1 LSVIEI
7 STLSQVFF
15 LALVMRLFFVLALFS
30 LAVANL
36 LKSFSLEMTSK
47 CTGSETHAFDKIY
60 AKGEWGPPLVSDP
73 RYYYTYG
80 FVQNLTR
87 VSSSGWGSNVG
98 PATQASL
105 AFLSSVINEF
115 RVTSMIDVPCGDMN
129 WQTQSWELDSIE
141 HFAGL
146 DITKSVIELNQLKF
160 RFHSNKRFAVH
171 DLACPLPR
179 FRRLHATMSEPFELV
194 HVRDVIQHMPLSK
207 GVAAIANV
215 RASGAR
221 LLVATTFPAS
231 SNVDIQEGGFYHNN
245 LDAAPFTLP
254 KPVKCV
260 ETHRELE
267 PDLTCLYVLK

>member
-1 LSVIEI
+1 
-7 STLSQVFF
+7 
-15 LALVMRLFFVLALFS
+15 
-30 LAVANL
+30 
-36 LKSFSLEMTSK
+36 
-47 CTGSETHAFDKIY
+47 
-60 AKGEWGPPLVSDP
+60 
-73 RYYYTYG
+73 
-80 FVQNLTR
+80 
-87 VSSSGWGSNVG
+87 
-98 PATQASL
+98 
-105 AFLSSVINEF
+105 
-115 RVTSMIDVPCGDMN
+115 
-129 WQTQSWELDSIE
+129 LDSIE
-141 HFAGL
+141 HVAGL